1 MEKKIIAVLGAT
13 GSQGG
18 GMARAI
24 FAGDQFACRA
34 ITRDITKPAAKALA
48 AAGSEVA
55 AADLDD
61 VESLKAAFAGAHGV
75 FAVTNFWEH
84 MSPARELQQAANIA
98 EAAKAAGI
106 SHVVW
111 STLEGT
117 RDLPLDGD
125 AQMPRLSEDGSRVPH
140 FDAKNDANAHFTGL
154 PVTFLITS
162 YFWDNMINFGLG
174 PKRQA
179 DGRYVW
185 TMADWADA
193 PIAGHATEDIGR
205 AALGIFA
212 AGKRFIGQTVGIQS
226 AAPTLQEMADAIANE
241 FDIEVEV
248 QTVDFATYRG
258 FGFPGSDDLG
268 NNFEYFRIFNDR
280 FMSIRSESLMRELNC
295 QVEGFAEFLKRR
307 HDDILAAMNG

>member
-1 MEKKIIAVLGAT
+1 MDKKIIAVLGAT

-18 GMARAI
+18 GIARAI
-24 FAGDQFACRA
+24 LAGEQFACRA
-34 ITRDITKPAAKALA
+34 ITRDITKPAAQALV
-48 AAGSEVA
+48 AAGSEVV

-61 VESLKAAFAGAHGV
+61 IESLKVAFTGAHGV

-84 MSPARELQQAANIA
+84 MSPAQEIQQAANIA
-98 EAAKAAGI
+98 EAAKEAGV
-106 SHVVW
+106 SHLIW

-125 AQMPRLSEDGSRVPH
+125 AQMPRLSDDGSRVPH
-140 FDAKNDANAHFTGL
+140 FDAKNDANAHFADL
-154 PVTFLITS
+154 PATLLITS
-162 YFWDNMINFGLG
+162 YFWDNLINFGLG

-205 AALGIFA
+205 AALGIFT
-212 AGKRFIGQTVGIQS
+212 AGERFIGQTVGIRS
-226 AAPTLQEMADAIANE
+226 AALTLQEMADAIGHE

-258 FGFPGSDDLG
+258 FGFPGSDDMG
-268 NNFEYFRIFNDR
+268 NNFEYFRVFNDR
-280 FMSIRSESLMRELNC
+280 FLSLRSESLMRELNPTA
-295 QVEGFAEFLKRR
+295 ESFSEFLKRR
-307 HDDILAAMNG
+307 HGDILVAMNG